1 LLWLNSLFLLWLAF
15 IPFPTAL
22 MGDFPGERIAVIGYG
37 TVTTL
42 AGVSFT
48 FMRYYAF
55 YLANLVDETIDRSA
69 EIRDVEKRAESD
81 SSCYRRIAGFRRHK
95 AFNCSLCHSP
105 LDVLYSKQARKRCKL
120 KADWTPSVMAI
131 HHFQPTHYHTTIGSH
146 EPVLRVGN
154 GDTVITTTVDA
165 MGKDANEVQ
174 VTSEGNPQTGPFYV
188 TDAEPGDTLVVRL
201 DRIMPSRAI
210 GYTGS
215 VVAVN
220 VVDPSYVS
228 ELPERELAEWRVDNE
243 RGTATLIKPET
254 KLGNLTIPLAP
265 MLGCFGVAPPGGQ
278 AISTATSADHGGN
291 MDYRG
296 FVAGVTVYLPVF
308 VPGAL
313 LHVGDGHG
321 TQGDGEIVGT
331 GIEISMEVQFTV
343 QVIKGKRIRW
353 PRGENAEYIFAVGN
367 ARPLDQATQHATTEM
382 LRWLKEDYGLNAKSA
397 SLLLGQCVE
406 YDLGNVFD
414 PAYTMVCK
422 VRKALLR
429 FS

>member
-1 LLWLNSLFLLWLAF
+1 
-15 IPFPTAL
+15 
-22 MGDFPGERIAVIGYG
+22 
-37 TVTTL
+37 
-42 AGVSFT
+42 
-48 FMRYYAF
+48 
-55 YLANLVDETIDRSA
+55 
-69 EIRDVEKRAESD
+69 
-81 SSCYRRIAGFRRHK
+81 
-95 AFNCSLCHSP
+95 
-105 LDVLYSKQARKRCKL
+105 
-120 KADWTPSVMAI
+120 MAI
-131 HHFQPTHYHTTIGSH
+131 HHFRPTHYHTAIGSH

-165 MGKDANEVQ
+165 MGKDASEVQ
-174 VTSEGNPQTGPFYV
+174 VTPEGNPQTGPFYV
-188 TDAEPGDTLVVRL
+188 ADAEPGDTLIVRL
-201 DRIMPSRAI
+201 DRIVPSRSI
-210 GYTGS
+210 GYSGS

-220 VVDPSYVS
+220 VVDPSYVG

-296 FVAGVTVYLPVF
+296 FVSGVTVYFPVF

-313 LHVGDGHG
+313 LHVGDGHA

-353 PRGENAEYIFAVGN
+353 PRGEDAEYIFAVGN

-382 LRWLKEDYGLNAKSA
+382 LRWLKEDYGLNATSA

-406 YDLGNVFD
+406 YDLGNIFD

-422 VRKALLR
+422 VRKALLC
-429 FS
+429 FSGSQGQE